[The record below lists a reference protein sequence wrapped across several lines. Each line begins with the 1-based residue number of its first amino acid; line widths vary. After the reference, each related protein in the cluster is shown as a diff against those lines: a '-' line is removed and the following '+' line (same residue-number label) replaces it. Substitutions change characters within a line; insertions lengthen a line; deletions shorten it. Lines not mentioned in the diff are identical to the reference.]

1 MAKEST
7 SIRIAP
13 DLKKELEI
21 RARRTGLSAAALY
34 ERFLYEG
41 LRHDA
46 HPLIVFRDGAG
57 GRRATLVGTRLAVSQ
72 VMDTVDAAEER
83 GEAAIREAAEYLGI
97 PEGHV
102 RACVR
107 YYASYADEVDEW
119 RNRMREIADREQ
131 EVWHREQAVLA

>member
-13 DLKKELEI
+13 DLKKELEL
-21 RARRTGLSAAALY
+21 RAQRTGLSAAALY

-57 GRRATLVGTRLAVSQ
+57 GRRPTVVGTRLAVSQ
-72 VMDTVDAAEER
+72 VMDTVDAADER
-83 GEAAIREAAEYLGI
+83 GDGAIVEAAEYLGI
-97 PEGHV
+97 PEGYV

-107 YYASYADEVDEW
+107 YYASYAEEVDEW
-119 RNRMREIADREQ
+119 RQRMREIADRERDAWQ
-131 EVWHREQAVLA
+131 REQAVLA